1 MIKMRQNR
9 KDVNF
14 KAWDDLGVIRRQVV
28 RNKLIVHKLA
38 SIQKTVEEL
47 VKEKETVFPGAS

>member
-1 MIKMRQNR
+1 M
-9 KDVNF
+9 
-14 KAWDDLGVIRRQVV
+14 